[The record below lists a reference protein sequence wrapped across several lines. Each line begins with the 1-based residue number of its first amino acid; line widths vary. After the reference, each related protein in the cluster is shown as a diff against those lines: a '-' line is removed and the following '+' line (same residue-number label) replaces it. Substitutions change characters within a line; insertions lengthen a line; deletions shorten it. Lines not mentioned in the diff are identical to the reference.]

1 MNAAKATARVVIIG
15 GGFGGLNAARALSKR
30 EDLEVLLIDRTNHH
44 LFQPLL
50 YQVATTSLAPSDIT
64 APIRWVLRDQKNVT
78 TLLGTVEKIERRN
91 RAIRVVGE
99 PEPVH
104 YDYLIVAPG
113 TRHSY
118 FGNDGWERWA
128 PGLKSVE
135 DARRIRKRFLL
146 AFERAEWEEDEAARK
161 ALLTFVIV
169 GGGPTG
175 VELAGVLPEMC
186 RVAFRPDFRRIDTSM
201 VKVILLEGGSRIL
214 PAFPERLSQRACRDL
229 ERLGVDVRVNTM
241 VTDITEHGV
250 HIGDE
255 YIPSESVFWAAG
267 NAASP
272 LVKTLEAPLDR
283 VGRVLVEQD
292 LSVPGDGRVF
302 VIGDVAAVKQPDG
315 RWVPG
320 VAPAANQ
327 MGKWA
332 AKNILR
338 HLDGEATQP
347 FRYFNKGDLATIGR
361 HKAVASFFDG
371 KLQFRGYIAWF
382 LWLFVHIA
390 YLVGFRNRISVLLQW
405 AYNYIFFERGVRLI
419 TETEDASMSRHPAT
433 QGRTGEYHARG
444 SGSVAE
450 QG

>member
-1 MNAAKATARVVIIG
+1 MSAAARKSRVVIIG
-15 GGFGGLNAARALSKR
+15 GGFGGLNAARAFAR
-30 EDLEVLLIDRTNHH
+30 RRDIEVLLIDRTNHH

-64 APIRWVLRDQKNVT
+64 APIRWVLRDQQNVT
-78 TLLGTVEKIERRN
+78 TLLGTVEKIDRRN

-104 YDYLIVAPG
+104 YDFLIVAPG

-146 AFERAEWEEDEAARK
+146 AFERAEWEEDAAARK
-161 ALLTFVIV
+161 ALLTFVVV

-186 RVAFRPDFRRIDTSM
+186 RVAFRPDFRRIDTTI
-201 VKVILLEGGSRIL
+201 VRVILLEGGPRIL
-214 PAFPERLSQRACRDL
+214 PAFPERLSDRAKHDL
-229 ERLGVDVRVNTM
+229 EKLGVEVRVNTM
-241 VTDITEHGV
+241 VTNITEHGV

-272 LVKTLEAPLDR
+272 LVKTLDVPLDR
-283 VGRVLVEQD
+283 AGRVLVEPT
-292 LSVPGDGRVF
+292 LSVPGDSRVF
-302 VIGDVAAVKQPDG
+302 VIGDVAAVQQPDG

-332 AKNILR
+332 AANILR
-338 HLDGEATQP
+338 QVDGDVMRP

-371 KLQFRGYIAWF
+371 KLQFRGYVAWF
-382 LWLFVHIA
+382 LWLFVHVA

-433 QGRTGEYHARG
+433 QGRTGEYHVRA
-444 SGSVAE
+444 SGAVE
-450 QG
+450 RQG